1 MARKEDSPRPR
12 GKSTRAIHAA
22 LDKTIH
28 GEVSIPIFESSTF
41 SFPSA
46 EEGAERFSGAKPG
59 YLYTRMGNPTVNAL
73 EQTVNQ
79 LENGF
84 AGIATASG
92 MAATTSVYLSLLG
105 QNEHIVES
113 EVVYGP
119 SRIVLETHLS
129 RFGVHSTFVDTS
141 DLRKTEAAQREN
153 TRLVFIETPSNPTL
167 SITDIKGT
175 AEIAHRHGA
184 LLVVDNTM
192 AGPYL
197 QRPLDHGA
205 DIVIHSLTKYL
216 NGHSDVIG
224 GMIVS
229 ASQEIYK
236 RIRKTVN
243 LFGGVMDPLQAWLIL
258 RGVRTLG
265 VRMERSQEN
274 AMRLAEFLKDHPKVA
289 WVRYPGT
296 ADHPQHEI
304 ARKQMD
310 GFGAMISFG
319 VVNGLRGGMTFLNG
333 LQLIT
338 RAVSL
343 GGIESLIEHPASM
356 THAAIP
362 LEERARVGISD
373 ELIRFSVGCE
383 DFEDLR
389 EDLDQALSKIN

>member
-41 SFPSA
+41 SFPSV

-73 EQTVNQ
+73 EQTVTQ

-92 MAATTSVYLSLLG
+92 MAATTSVYLSLLK
-105 QNEHIVES
+105 QNAHIVES

-141 DLRKTEAAQREN
+141 DLRKTEAALREN

-184 LLVVDNTM
+184 LLAVDNTM

-319 VVNGLRGGMTFLNG
+319 VVNGLRGGMTFLNA

-389 EDLDQALSKIN
+389 DDLDQALSRIN

>member
-1 MARKEDSPRPR
+1 
-12 GKSTRAIHAA
+12 
-22 LDKTIH
+22 
-28 GEVSIPIFESSTF
+28 
-41 SFPSA
+41 
-46 EEGAERFSGAKPG
+46 
-59 YLYTRMGNPTVNAL
+59 
-73 EQTVNQ
+73 
-79 LENGF
+79 
-84 AGIATASG
+84 
-92 MAATTSVYLSLLG
+92 
-105 QNEHIVES
+105 
-113 EVVYGP
+113 
-119 SRIVLETHLS
+119 
-129 RFGVHSTFVDTS
+129 
-141 DLRKTEAAQREN
+141 
-153 TRLVFIETPSNPTL
+153 
-167 SITDIKGT
+167 
-175 AEIAHRHGA
+175 
-184 LLVVDNTM
+184 M

-197 QRPLDHGA
+197 QRPIEHGA

-224 GMIVS
+224 GIIVTS
-229 ASQEIYK
+229 SEEVHK

-265 VRMERSQEN
+265 IRMEKSQEN
-274 AMRLAEFLKDHPKVA
+274 AVRLARFLAGHPKIV
-289 WVRYPGT
+289 WVKYPGM

-319 VVNGLRGGMTFLNG
+319 VVNGLRGGISLLNG
-333 LQLIT
+333 LRLIT

-362 LEERARVGISD
+362 LEERARVGISN

-389 EDLDQALSKIN
+389 DDLDQALSRIE

>member
-1 MARKEDSPRPR
+1 MRSEELRSR

-22 LDKTIH
+22 LDKTIY
-28 GEVSIPIFESSTF
+28 GEVSVPIFESSTF

-59 YLYTRMGNPTVNAL
+59 YLYTRMGNPTVDAL
-73 EQTVNQ
+73 EQTVTEI
-79 LENGF
+79 ENGF

-92 MAATTSVYLSLLG
+92 MAAITSVYLSLLG

-129 RFGVHSTFVDTS
+129 RFGVHSSFVDTS
-141 DLRKTEAAQREN
+141 DLRKTEAALREN
-153 TRLVFIETPSNPTL
+153 TRLVFVETPSNPTL
-167 SITDIKGT
+167 SIADLRGT
-175 AEIAHRHGA
+175 AEIAHRRGA

-197 QRPLDHGA
+197 QRPIEHGA

-224 GMIVS
+224 GIIVTS
-229 ASQEIYK
+229 SEEVHK

-265 VRMERSQEN
+265 IRMEKSQEN
-274 AMRLAEFLKDHPKVA
+274 AVRLARFLAGHPKIV
-289 WVRYPGT
+289 WVKYPGM

-319 VVNGLRGGMTFLNG
+319 VVNGLRGGISLLNG
-333 LQLIT
+333 LRLIT

-362 LEERARVGISD
+362 LEERARVGISN

-389 EDLDQALSKIN
+389 DDLDQALSRIE

>member
-1 MARKEDSPRPR
+1 
-12 GKSTRAIHAA
+12 

>member
-1 MARKEDSPRPR
+1 
-12 GKSTRAIHAA
+12 
-22 LDKTIH
+22 
-28 GEVSIPIFESSTF
+28 
-41 SFPSA
+41 
-46 EEGAERFSGAKPG
+46 
-59 YLYTRMGNPTVNAL
+59 
-73 EQTVNQ
+73 
-79 LENGF
+79 
-84 AGIATASG
+84 
-92 MAATTSVYLSLLG
+92 MAATTSVYLSLLK
-105 QNEHIVES
+105 QNAHIVES

-141 DLRKTEAAQREN
+141 DLRKTEAALREN

-184 LLVVDNTM
+184 LLAVDNTM

-319 VVNGLRGGMTFLNG
+319 VVNGLRGGMTFLNA

-389 EDLDQALSKIN
+389 DDLDQALSRIN

>member
-1 MARKEDSPRPR
+1 MARKEDLPRPR

-28 GEVSIPIFESSTF
+28 GEVSIPIFESSAF

-73 EQTVNQ
+73 EQTVTQ

-105 QNEHIVES
+105 QNAHIVES

-129 RFGVHSTFVDTS
+129 RFGVHSTFVDTT
-141 DLRKTEAAQREN
+141 DLKKTEAALREN

-229 ASQEIYK
+229 ASQE
-236 RIRKTVN
+236 
-243 LFGGVMDPLQAWLIL
+243 
-258 RGVRTLG
+258 
-265 VRMERSQEN
+265 
-274 AMRLAEFLKDHPKVA
+274 
-289 WVRYPGT
+289 
-296 ADHPQHEI
+296 
-304 ARKQMD
+304 
-310 GFGAMISFG
+310 
-319 VVNGLRGGMTFLNG
+319 
-333 LQLIT
+333 
-338 RAVSL
+338 
-343 GGIESLIEHPASM
+343 
-356 THAAIP
+356 
-362 LEERARVGISD
+362 
-373 ELIRFSVGCE
+373 
-383 DFEDLR
+383 
-389 EDLDQALSKIN
+389 

>member
-1 MARKEDSPRPR
+1 MARREDSPRPR

-28 GEVSIPIFESSTF
+28 GEVSVPIFESSTF

-73 EQTVNQ
+73 EQAVTQ

-141 DLRKTEAAQREN
+141 DLRKTEAALRDN

-175 AEIAHRHGA
+175 AEIARRHGA

-197 QRPLDHGA
+197 QRPLEHGA

-224 GMIVS
+224 GIIVS
-229 ASQEIYK
+229 ASEEIYK

-243 LFGGVMDPLQAWLIL
+243 LFGGIMDPLQAWLIL

-265 VRMERSQEN
+265 VRMEKSQEN
-274 AMRLAEFLKDHPKVA
+274 AGRIAEFLKDHPKIA

-362 LEERARVGISD
+362 PEERARVGISD

-389 EDLDQALSKIN
+389 DDLDQALKNLG

>member
-1 MARKEDSPRPR
+1 MGDENSPRAR
-12 GKSTRAIHAA
+12 GKSTKAIHTA

-28 GEVSIPIFESSTF
+28 GEVSVPIFESSTF

-73 EQTVNQ
+73 EQTVTE

-92 MAATTSVYLSLLG
+92 MAATTSVYLTFLG

-141 DLRKTEAAQREN
+141 DLRKTEAALRKN
-153 TRLVFIETPSNPTL
+153 TRLVFVETPSNPTL
-167 SITDIKGT
+167 SITDLRGT

-197 QRPLDHGA
+197 QRPLEYGA

-224 GMIVS
+224 GIIVA
-229 ASQEIYK
+229 ASEEIYK
-236 RIRKTVN
+236 KIRKTVN
-243 LFGGVMDPLQAWLIL
+243 LFGGVMDPLQSWLIL

-265 VRMERSQEN
+265 IRMEKSQEN
-274 AMRLAEFLKDHPKVA
+274 AMKLAEFLAGHPKIV
-289 WVRYPGT
+289 WVRYPGLS
-296 ADHPQHEI
+296 DHPQHEI

-310 GFGAMISFG
+310 GFGSMISFG
-319 VVNGLRGGMTFLNG
+319 VVNGLTGGISLLNG
-333 LQLIT
+333 LRLIT

-343 GGIESLIEHPASM
+343 GGVESLIEHPASM

-362 LEERARVGISD
+362 REERARVGILD
-373 ELIRFSVGCE
+373 ELIRLSVGCE
-383 DFEDLR
+383 DFDDLR
-389 EDLDQALSKIN
+389 DDLDQALSGIKS